1 LTLHHDPLQLIDWR
15 KYCLKIYA
23 LFEKLGKAMTE
34 NFSSRELGSIL
45 LSVGSGSSLKGGVNP
60 LGAQGLSNSFMQYL
74 LTLQEG
80 MVNHDD
86 EQLLDLV
93 TAQSTIAPLSDPIIQ
108 PLFVVSGGKTLP
120 PGGKHLPVMPSSSPK
135 MSLAQL
141 RQSLLSSLCELKLCS
156 REPLNLFKRPM
167 EQVSAELT
175 LDVTAGNLTPNT
187 LNRAGTDSLL
197 SLWAGPSS
205 IETAPPTSNAQ
216 IASRAISELTID
228 VPLRDAR
235 WAESLGNRVMWM
247 LNQDKAGAELKLHPP
262 QLGPL
267 EVRVSLEGEHTSV
280 NFIAHHAAVREAL
293 ESAIPRLR
301 EMLGSGG
308 LNLANVDVSQHNLP
322 QQQNGES
329 RQPYFSNEGLE
340 AELEYGL
347 TSHEDRLDRVRNHV
361 TALVDYFV

>member
-1 LTLHHDPLQLIDWR
+1 
-15 KYCLKIYA
+15 
-23 LFEKLGKAMTE
+23 LFEKLGKSMTE
-34 NFSSRELGSIL
+34 NFSSRALGSIL
-45 LSVGSGSSLKGGVNP
+45 LSVGSGSPLKSGVNT
-60 LGAQGLSNSFMQYL
+60 LGAQGLPNSFMQYL

-80 MVNHDD
+80 MISHDD

-93 TAQSTIAPLSDPIIQ
+93 TVQSTIEPLSDPIVQ
-108 PLFVVSGGKTLP
+108 PLLVVNGGNALP
-120 PGGKHLPVMPSSSPK
+120 PGGKHLPVTPSSPPTNI
-135 MSLAQL
+135 SLAQL
-141 RQSLLSSLCELKLCS
+141 RQSLLSSLCELKS
-156 REPLNLFKRPM
+156 SSGEPLNLFKRPM
-167 EQVSAELT
+167 EQVPTELT

-187 LNRAGTDSLL
+187 LNRAGADSLM
-197 SLWAGPSS
+197 SLWAIPSG
-205 IETAPPTSNAQ
+205 IETAPSTSNSNLQ
-216 IASRAISELTID
+216 IISQALSEQTID
-228 VPLRDAR
+228 VPLRDTR

-280 NFIAHHAAVREAL
+280 SFIAHHAAVREAL

-308 LNLANVDVSQHNLP
+308 LHLANVDVSQHNP
-322 QQQNGES
+322 HQQQNGES
-329 RQPYFSNEGLE
+329 RQPYFSNESLE

-347 TSHEDRLDRVRNHV
+347 TSHEERLDRVRNHV